1 MISAVINQIG
11 ELRNEEEFSK
21 LYDKITEFSAD
32 NDIDLDIE
40 MRAKRERKTST
51 KFKNCLIT
59 STIGQREEIDSKN
72 KYRIFI
78 FYPVID
84 SILIEMNDRCSK
96 TNMEILRAISSLS
109 PDSSTF
115 VEMEEL
121 KALCVMLQCD
131 IQLLNNGIQVLK
143 PILKQ
148 LKPKSIIDLY
158 FEVLPLKQAFPS
170 ILSLLIAAMT
180 IPVSS
185 TTTERTFSKT
195 KLIKT
200 AARNSMSDN
209 RLNDLSLLAIERDF
223 CIDYEEIIDAFAIQ
237 HKNSRI
243 ILK

>member
-185 TTTERTFSKT
+185 TTTERTFSKM

-200 AARNSMSDN
+200 AARNSMSNN
-209 RLNDLSLLAIERDF
+209 RLSDLSLLAIERDF

-237 HKNSRI
+237 RKNSRI

>member
-1 MISAVINQIG
+1 LISAVINQIG